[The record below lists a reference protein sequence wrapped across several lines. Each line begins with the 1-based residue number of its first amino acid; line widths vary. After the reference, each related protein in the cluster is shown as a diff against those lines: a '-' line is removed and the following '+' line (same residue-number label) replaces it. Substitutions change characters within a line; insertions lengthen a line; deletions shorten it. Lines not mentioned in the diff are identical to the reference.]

1 MANVN
6 GMIVAELKRRVL
18 AGQKQLAR
26 LEGLIREFGGS
37 AGSPATKKGHPGAS
51 GRSARSPTIC
61 PPGAKKEGAAA
72 KSSQSDRMKAIWKER
87 RAKKVAMST
96 EELPDTVSVANPG
109 ASLAAAVEE

>member
-37 AGSPATKKGHPGAS
+37 AGSPATKKGHPGA
-51 GRSARSPTIC
+51 
-61 PPGAKKEGAAA
+61 KKEGAAA
-72 KSSQSDRMKAIWKER
+72 KSSQSDRMKAIWKGR
-87 RAKKVAMST
+87 RAKKAAMST

-109 ASLAAAVEE
+109 ASLAAAVGEE